1 MVTMEL
7 DSKKLGIMTGQLILS
22 TMFSVKVNNMF
33 QEVLQEQ
40 SNQKE
45 WIMLSQRL

>member
-7 DSKKLGIMTGQLILS
+7 DSKKLGIMTGKLILS
-22 TMFSVKVNNMF
+22 TMFLVKVNNMF